1 MNVNGAL
8 AMALKAS
15 RKVGNK
21 KFKSNFLGRN
31 GEEGSKLGRS
41 SSAGSSNIASH
52 VLFDTGSRSAFG
64 SSSRSGG
71 DKVMEIANEKLSSMD
86 KVNTI
91 TPGASS
97 MKKPGLERSSS
108 SSLWGKISKGK
119 FH

>member
-1 MNVNGAL
+1 
-8 AMALKAS
+8 
-15 RKVGNK
+15 
-21 KFKSNFLGRN
+21 
-31 GEEGSKLGRS
+31 
-41 SSAGSSNIASH
+41 
-52 VLFDTGSRSAFG
+52 
-64 SSSRSGG
+64 
-71 DKVMEIANEKLSSMD
+71 MEIANEKLSSMD